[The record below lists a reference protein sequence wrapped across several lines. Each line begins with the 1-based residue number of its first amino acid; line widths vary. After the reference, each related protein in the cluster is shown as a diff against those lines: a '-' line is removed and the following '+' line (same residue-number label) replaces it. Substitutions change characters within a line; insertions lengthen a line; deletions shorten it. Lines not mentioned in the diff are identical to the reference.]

1 MLRFNLTVSPQNIT
15 DRKYLKFAFETR
27 SANLGIPSGY
37 GLCQCFAYPTG
48 SRFPEDI
55 SPDSGMAPGA
65 NAILVFD
72 PEADANPSRTG
83 TRRPALQS
91 PAGGTVK
98 QRESE

>member
-1 MLRFNLTVSPQNIT
+1 
-15 DRKYLKFAFETR
+15 
-27 SANLGIPSGY
+27 
-37 GLCQCFAYPTG
+37 
-48 SRFPEDI
+48 
-55 SPDSGMAPGA
+55 MAPGA

-98 QRESE
+98 QRERASERGPMNNLNPSGRTTVPTMGGNLRLISLAERAVHRIPAYVGRHGKTGGAE